1 MCNFTLKMH
10 VIASVFINTYVELRK
25 LCFIYNLYNHVNIF
39 KSDVNYPIAF
49 YFSNYYPLYEG
60 KLTSETNLKV
70 KRIAGV
76 SLNID
81 YVFI

>member
-1 MCNFTLKMH
+1 MR
-10 VIASVFINTYVELRK
+10 IS
-25 LCFIYNLYNHVNIF
+25 F